1 MTNMT
6 KVQKFTAIAKALE
19 GVTLDGFDAQA
30 FLASEIALV
39 NKRNARKSNTPTKTQ
54 KENEAVKANILSTL
68 EGAVEI
74 GMTATEVGKVLGL
87 TPQKVSALMKQLI
100 ADGNVEKTKVGK
112 STLFFLV

>member
-6 KVQKFTAIAKALE
+6 KVQKFAAIAKALE

-39 NKRNARKSNTPTKTQ
+39 NKRNARKSGTPTKTQ
-54 KENEAVKANILSTL
+54 KENETVKANILSIL
-68 EGAVEI
+68 EESED
-74 GMTATEVGKVLGL
+74 GMTATEVGKALDL
-87 TPQKVSALMKQLI
+87 STQKVSALMKQLI

-112 STLFFLV
+112 STLFSLV

>member
-39 NKRNARKSNTPTKTQ
+39 NKRNARKSSTPTKTQ
-54 KENEAVKANILSTL
+54 KENKAVKANILSTL
-68 EGAVEI
+68 EGAED

-100 ADGNVEKTKVGK
+100 ADGNVEKTKAGK
-112 STLFFLV
+112 STLFSLV